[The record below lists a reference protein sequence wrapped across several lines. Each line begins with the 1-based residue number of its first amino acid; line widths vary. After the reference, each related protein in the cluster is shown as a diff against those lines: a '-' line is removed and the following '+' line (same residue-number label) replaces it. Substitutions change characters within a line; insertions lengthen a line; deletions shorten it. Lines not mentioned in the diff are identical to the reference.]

1 MKNYILYNGRNLK
14 SCSPVMLSACIK
26 YCWGHITGK
35 RRRWAKQKLYKIANV
50 LAKEAYNNIE
60 KKIK

>member
-1 MKNYILYNGRNLK
+1 MRNYMLYHRRNLK
-14 SCSPVMLSACIK
+14 DCAPNMLSACIK

-50 LAKEAYNNIE
+50 LAKEAFDNIQ
-60 KKIK
+60 KGIK